1 MKRIRQQH
9 RQAFRV
15 ILFCRLFTF
24 KIDAGYIRF
33 AQALLNQL
41 AFADAPAPINQAK
54 LHPFIQKQTMQILAL
69 LLPSVEFHLLG
80 HLRLGLVRVHYTV
93 DDRKKQPF
101 KALSFH
107 RTRLSRRRIRK
118 K

>member
-9 RQAFRV
+9 RQTLRV
-15 ILFCRLFTF
+15 ILLRRLFAF

-33 AQALLNQL
+33 TQALLNQL

-54 LHPFIQKQTMQILAL
+54 LHPLIQKQMMQIPAL

-80 HLRLGLVRVHYTV
+80 RLRLGL
-93 DDRKKQPF
+93 F
-101 KALSFH
+101 
-107 RTRLSRRRIRK
+107 
-118 K
+118 

>member
-15 ILFCRLFTF
+15 ILFCCLFTF

-41 AFADAPAPINQAK
+41 TFADAPAPINQAK
-54 LHPFIQKQTMQILAL
+54 LHPFIQKQTMQILSL
-69 LLPSVEFHLLG
+69 LFPSVEFHLLG
-80 HLRLGLVRVHYTV
+80 HLRLNSIRVNYSV
-93 DDRKKQPF
+93 KFKK
-101 KALSFH
+101 KVILTNTS
-107 RTRLSRRRIRK
+107 K
-118 K
+118 V